1 MEKRL
6 LITGFDAFDNIEAN
20 PSQLAV
26 EQLPD
31 TVGCF
36 RLEKLVLPTVYGTAA
51 QMVLD
56 RIEALRP
63 DLVLCIGVADGRDAI
78 TPERIGINL
87 RSASLPDNAGNQPAQ
102 EPVIEGGPDGIFSTL
117 PVEEMVKA
125 IRAAGD
131 PASVSNTA
139 GTFVCNDVLYTLLHH
154 YAGTPTRV
162 GFVHLPYLPEQ
173 GEPNLPLEAMVK
185 ALTAAISVL

>member
-1 MEKRL
+1 MRTL
-6 LITGFDAFDNIEAN
+6 LITGFDPFGGQRIN
-20 PSQLAV
+20 PSWEAV
-26 EQLPD
+26 KLLPEEI
-31 TVGCF
+31 GNF
-36 RLEKLVLPTVYGTAA
+36 RLHKLMIPTVFGEAA
-51 QMVLD
+51 ESVLSVAK
-56 RIEALRP
+56 ELRP
-63 DLVLCIGVADGRDAI
+63 DVILSVGQAGGRDAI

-154 YAGTPTRV
+154 YAGTSTRV

-185 ALTAAISVL
+185 ALTAAIGVL